1 MQVRYIKEKT
11 QEAKIQRRGILFII
25 YAVCEQEKIN
35 YMANSLPSLQ
45 LNGSISPHF
54 HLHLI

>member
-45 LNGSISPHF
+45 LSGPISPHF